1 MYIEKLVYVNIH
13 SAFSL
18 IVLFFLTK
26 CPMLCFNQME
36 VCWEKNPDNE
46 KKKKQKPNALFFPL
60 VVCLS

>member
-13 SAFSL
+13 SAFSS
-18 IVLFFLTK
+18 IALFFLTK

-36 VCWEKNPDNE
+36 VCWEKKPDNE
-46 KKKKQKPNALFFPL
+46 KKNTLNALFFPL